1 MRLFFA
7 SLFSWIQWLR
17 HSQMVLSLKLLCE
30 VVSLKMNEMVF
41 RSGCEVVIPRAL
53 YQLRSMSQS

>member
-1 MRLFFA
+1 
-7 SLFSWIQWLR
+7 
-17 HSQMVLSLKLLCE
+17 MVLSLKLLCE